1 MEEKWM
7 SINDYSRSFAIS
19 DMTVR
24 RRIRT
29 GKLKAVLRDGKYFI
43 HVPPG
48 HAPFAEADFGVVV
61 KLPPV
66 PEYVP
71 PPPPSAPP
79 LAATG
84 QHVLAGAQSARGH
97 SAEYR
102 HVPPHLAASITTRD
116 SVTVATSDL
125 LSFCEGALKRFAD
138 FERRIVAENQSKM
151 HALQQEIN
159 AKNLELKQLKQQVE
173 DLQVLVNLMESRRG

>member
-43 HVPPG
+43 HVPSG
-48 HAPFAEADFGVVV
+48 HAPFAETDFGVAV

-66 PEYVP
+66 PDFVP
-71 PPPPSAPP
+71 PPAPVAQQA
-79 LAATG
+79 LS
-84 QHVLAGAQSARGH
+84 GAQSARGH

>member
-48 HAPFAEADFGVVV
+48 HAPFAEADYGSAP
-61 KLPPV
+61 KLPSV
-66 PEYVP
+66 PEFIP
-71 PPPPSAPP
+71 PPPPA
-79 LAATG
+79 G
-84 QHVLAGAQSARGH
+84 QLSGAQAARSHG
-97 SAEYR
+97 AEYR
-102 HVPPHLAASITTRD
+102 HVPPHLAASIATRD
-116 SVTVATSDL
+116 AVTVAATDL
-125 LSFCEGALKRFAD
+125 LAFCEGALKRFAD
-138 FERRIVAENQSKM
+138 FERRIVAENHSKM
-151 HALQQEIN
+151 QALQQEIN

-173 DLQVLVNLMESRRG
+173 DLQVLVNLMESRRGS

>member
-7 SINDYSRSFAIS
+7 SINDYSRSFSIS

-48 HAPFAEADFGVVV
+48 HAPFAEADYPASS
-61 KLPPV
+61 KPLAV

-71 PPPPSAPP
+71 P
-79 LAATG
+79 AATSAA
-84 QHVLAGAQSARGH
+84 HSISGAQSGRAAA
-97 SAEYR
+97 AEYR
-102 HVPPHLAASITTRD
+102 HIPPHLAATISTRD
-116 SVTVATSDL
+116 SVVVATGDL
-125 LSFCEGALKRFAD
+125 LAFCEGALKRFAD
-138 FERRIVAENQSKM
+138 FERRIVAENQSKIQ
-151 HALQQEIN
+151 ALQQEIA
-159 AKNLELKQLKQQVE
+159 AKNLEMKQLKQQVE
-173 DLQVLVNLMESRRG
+173 DLQVLVNLMESRR

>member
-7 SINDYSRSFAIS
+7 SINDYSRSFSIS

-43 HVPPG
+43 HVPSG
-48 HAPFAEADFGVVV
+48 HAPFAEADYPASP
-61 KLPPV
+61 KPV
-66 PEYVP
+66 ALPEYVP
-71 PPPPSAPP
+71 PPPPSGHP
-79 LAATG
+79 LS
-84 QHVLAGAQSARGH
+84 GAQLARSSG
-97 SAEYR
+97 AEYR
-102 HVPPHLAASITTRD
+102 HVPPHLAATIASRD
-116 SVTVATSDL
+116 IVTVATGDL

-138 FERRIVAENQSKM
+138 FERRIVAENQSKIQ
-151 HALQQEIN
+151 ALQQEIA

-173 DLQVLVNLMESRRG
+173 DLQVLVNLMESRR